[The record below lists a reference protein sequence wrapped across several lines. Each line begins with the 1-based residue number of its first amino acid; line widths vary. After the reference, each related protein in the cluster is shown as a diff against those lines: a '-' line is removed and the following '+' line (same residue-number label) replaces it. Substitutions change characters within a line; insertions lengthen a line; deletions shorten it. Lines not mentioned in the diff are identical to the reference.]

1 MKSFKKHVDEAI
13 LTGADNKHLEK
24 KLDKV
29 RDRTQKVMSQK
40 AKSTMEEVEEAD
52 IANILREYALHED
65 MTAEQ
70 LANLTEE
77 ELNELIGKAIGGA
90 FKIGAKAVVGSA
102 RLAKKGANR
111 MSASGRA
118 DAAEK
123 KADAMEKKNKDRERI
138 KAARDRLRDAKK
150 AARDK

>member
-1 MKSFKKHVDEAI
+1 MQNFKNYISDMYI
-13 LTGADNKHLEK
+13 
-24 KLDKV
+24 
-29 RDRTQKVMSQK
+29 
-40 AKSTMEEVEEAD
+40 
-52 IANILREYALHED
+52 IEYAESQD
-65 MTAEQ
+65 IDI
-70 LANLTEE
+70 NDLTEE

>member
-1 MKSFKKHVDEAI
+1 MQNFKNYISDMYI
-13 LTGADNKHLEK
+13 
-24 KLDKV
+24 
-29 RDRTQKVMSQK
+29 
-40 AKSTMEEVEEAD
+40 
-52 IANILREYALHED
+52 IEYAESQD
-65 MTAEQ
+65 IDI
-70 LANLTEE
+70 NDLTEE

-150 AARDK
+150 AARNK

>member
-1 MKSFKKHVDEAI
+1 
-13 LTGADNKHLEK
+13 
-24 KLDKV
+24 
-29 RDRTQKVMSQK
+29 
-40 AKSTMEEVEEAD
+40 MEEVEEAD

-90 FKIGAKAVVGSA
+90 FKIGAKAAVGSA

-111 MSASGRA
+111 MSAAGRA

>member
-1 MKSFKKHVDEAI
+1 MQNFKNYISDMYI
-13 LTGADNKHLEK
+13 
-24 KLDKV
+24 
-29 RDRTQKVMSQK
+29 
-40 AKSTMEEVEEAD
+40 
-52 IANILREYALHED
+52 IEYAESQD
-65 MTAEQ
+65 IDI
-70 LANLTEE
+70 NDLTEE

-138 KAARDRLRDAKK
+138 KAARDRLRDAKN

>member
-1 MKSFKKHVDEAI
+1 MQNFKNYISDMYI
-13 LTGADNKHLEK
+13 
-24 KLDKV
+24 
-29 RDRTQKVMSQK
+29 
-40 AKSTMEEVEEAD
+40 
-52 IANILREYALHED
+52 IEYAESQD
-65 MTAEQ
+65 IDI
-70 LANLTEE
+70 NDLTEE

-138 KAARDRLRDAKK
+138 KAAQDRLRNAKN

>member
-1 MKSFKKHVDEAI
+1 MQNFKNYISDMYI
-13 LTGADNKHLEK
+13 
-24 KLDKV
+24 
-29 RDRTQKVMSQK
+29 
-40 AKSTMEEVEEAD
+40 
-52 IANILREYALHED
+52 IEYAESQD
-65 MTAEQ
+65 IDI
-70 LANLTEE
+70 NDLTEE

-123 KADAMEKKNKDRERI
+123 KAAAMEKKNKDRERI
-138 KAARDRLRDAKK
+138 KAAQDRLRAAKN
-150 AARDK
+150 AARNK

>member
-1 MKSFKKHVDEAI
+1 MQNFKNYISDMYI
-13 LTGADNKHLEK
+13 
-24 KLDKV
+24 
-29 RDRTQKVMSQK
+29 
-40 AKSTMEEVEEAD
+40 
-52 IANILREYALHED
+52 IEYAESQD
-65 MTAEQ
+65 IDI
-70 LANLTEE
+70 NDLTEE

-123 KADAMEKKNKDRERI
+123 KADAMEKRNKDRKRI
-138 KAARDRLRDAKK
+138 QDAKARVVAAKAA
-150 AARDK
+150 ARQRNKPATS